1 MGTTYKLTPLNY
13 IREGEALRASGK
25 LPEPHDDLTLAQAF
39 IAYAEFMEG
48 QFFTTQ
54 TVNKRGAV
62 SEDNLS
68 VPMQLE
74 SFRLFT
80 GIRRDDWDKMA
91 NDPQCARAM
100 SLIHDAVYC
109 QQMEGALIGAYMAKM
124 VQLIQERKEQLEVT
138 GTMAFE
144 QITGIEVK

>member
-13 IREGEALRASGK
+13 IRGGEALRSAGK

-39 IAYAEFMEG
+39 IAYAEFMED

-62 SEDNLS
+62 SEDKLS

-91 NDPQCARAM
+91 TDPQCARAM

-124 VQLIQERKEQLEVT
+124 VQLNQERKEQLEVT

>member
-62 SEDNLS
+62 SEDKLS

-91 NDPQCARAM
+91 TDPQCARAM

-138 GTMAFE
+138 GSMAFE
-144 QITGIEVK
+144 QITGMEVK

>member
-13 IREGEALRASGK
+13 IREGEALRASGE

-48 QFFTTQ
+48 KFFITK

-62 SEDNLS
+62 SEDYLS